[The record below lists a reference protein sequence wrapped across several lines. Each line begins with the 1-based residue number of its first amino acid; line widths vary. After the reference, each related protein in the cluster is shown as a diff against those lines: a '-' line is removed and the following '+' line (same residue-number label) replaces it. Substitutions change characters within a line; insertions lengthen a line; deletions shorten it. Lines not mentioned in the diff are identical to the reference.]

1 MTATAPRRS
10 RAAQPAAE
18 PRAAGAVVVVKRLFA
33 AEAPEYFLLLGTT
46 MFLLAFGLVMV
57 LSSSSIEAYVSQ
69 ASDFFSVAARQG
81 LYALIGVPLM
91 LIAARMPISFWK
103 RSAPVLVVATVALQL
118 LVLTPLGYDIGN
130 NRNWIRIGTF
140 TAQPSELIKLALAIW
155 FGWVLTERAGRL
167 TGWRQLVVPAL
178 PAVAGIGLVLI
189 GHDLGTAMIMFG
201 VVLGCLFYGGVKLR
215 VLGAILAV
223 AAVASIAL
231 INTGSSRSDRIG
243 AWLSGCT
250 DGSLTQSF
258 CYQTVGGWQALAH
271 GGVLGVGL
279 GNSTAKWNW
288 LPEASNDF
296 IFAVIGEE
304 LGLFGA
310 ILVLV
315 LFLVLAVCFVRVI
328 RMVADPF
335 AKIVTGGVLAWI
347 VGQALVNIAV
357 VLGLL
362 PVFGVPLPL
371 ISAGGSALIATL
383 AGIGVVLSF
392 ARHRPEPVV
401 PPAAPRGARL
411 PR

>member
-1 MTATAPRRS
+1 
-10 RAAQPAAE
+10 
-18 PRAAGAVVVVKRLFA
+18 
-33 AEAPEYFLLLGTT
+33 
-46 MFLLAFGLVMV
+46 
-57 LSSSSIEAYVSQ
+57 
-69 ASDFFSVAARQG
+69 
-81 LYALIGVPLM
+81 
-91 LIAARMPISFWK
+91 
-103 RSAPVLVVATVALQL
+103 
-118 LVLTPLGYDIGN
+118 
-130 NRNWIRIGTF
+130 
-140 TAQPSELIKLALAIW
+140 
-155 FGWVLTERAGRL
+155 
-167 TGWRQLVVPAL
+167 
-178 PAVAGIGLVLI
+178 
-189 GHDLGTAMIMFG
+189 
-201 VVLGCLFYGGVKLR
+201 
-215 VLGAILAV
+215 
-223 AAVASIAL
+223 
-231 INTGSSRSDRIG
+231 
-243 AWLSGCT
+243 
-250 DGSLTQSF
+250 F

-383 AGIGVVLSF
+383 A
-392 ARHRPEPVV
+392 
-401 PPAAPRGARL
+401 
-411 PR
+411 